1 MTSVARAL
9 AVVGQGEEARRILP
23 RTFLM
28 AVVAARENV
37 LQVLRAGAALIAAI
51 DRGET
56 LWRVGQ
62 GVIAVEG
69 WLGFG
74 SSAV

>member
-9 AVVGQGEEARRILP
+9 AVVGQGEEARRILQ

-37 LQVLRAGAALIAAI
+37 LQVLREGAALIAAI

-56 LWRVGQ
+56 LW
-62 GVIAVEG
+62 G
-69 WLGFG
+69 W
-74 SSAV
+74 VKE